1 VILETRLPRDDEEAR
16 LFAIYEASRAKEHA
30 AASQLLYPSRRLPH
44 ETYMKLI
51 VDLRPYGRTATKK
64 CSQSGRI
71 TIKWRRVATG
81 IYPPPILDR
90 KSCVQ
95 NSVKYETNKPTMKQ
109 GDHVK
114 VIGTE
119 KLTLRHILSVRCP
132 VCRAKPKEKCTL
144 STGHPCVKTH
154 HDRSM
159 AAAKTE
165 AARPLGGPL
174 YE

>member
-1 VILETRLPRDDEEAR
+1 
-16 LFAIYEASRAKEHA
+16 
-30 AASQLLYPSRRLPH
+30 
-44 ETYMKLI
+44 
-51 VDLRPYGRTATKK
+51 
-64 CSQSGRI
+64 
-71 TIKWRRVATG
+71 
-81 IYPPPILDR
+81 
-90 KSCVQ
+90 
-95 NSVKYETNKPTMKQ
+95 MKQ

-159 AAAKTE
+159 AAAKTGGRE
-165 AARPLGGPL
+165 TFGRAALRIILKAATSVVRHK
-174 YE
+174 